1 MTIKRTESLKYWGNE
16 KMNPIK
22 RCIYEIIQAN
32 RKKKISRCGNNVNIS
47 KGVYSGKIEIGSNVS
62 INTGAWFVASRA
74 RIIIHDNVV
83 IAPNVTI
90 YTGSHVTN
98 IVGKHICDITN
109 ADKDSL
115 PDKDRWD
122 KDVVIES
129 GCWIGTRAIILK
141 GVTIGRGSVVGAGS
155 IVTKDVPPYSVY
167 VGVPDCKVIER
178 FSAEEIVRHEHILVS
193 QGSQPD
199 SFTF

>member
-1 MTIKRTESLKYWGNE
+1 
-16 KMNPIK
+16 MNPIK
-22 RCIYEIIQAN
+22 KCIYGIIQSK
-32 RKKKISRCGNNVNIS
+32 RKKKFVRCGNNVSVS
-47 KGVYSGKIEIGSNVS
+47 KGVYSGNIEIGSNVS

-74 RIIIHDNVV
+74 KIVIHDNVV

-98 IVGKHICDITN
+98 FVGKHICDISN
-109 ADKDSL
+109 KDKDSL

-122 KDVVIES
+122 KDVIIES

-141 GVTIGRGSVVGAGS
+141 GVTIGRGSVIGAGA

-167 VGVPDCKVIER
+167 VGVPTSRVIER
-178 FSAEEIVRHEHILVS
+178 FTADEIEQHEKTLIAH
-193 QGSQPD
+193 GSLPD
-199 SFTF
+199 SFTDN

>member
-1 MTIKRTESLKYWGNE
+1 
-16 KMNPIK
+16 MNPLK
-22 RCIYEIIQAN
+22 KLLYELVQSR
-32 RKKKISRCGNNVNIS
+32 RKKNLSKCGNNVNIS
-47 KGVYSGKIEIGSNVS
+47 KGVYSGHIEIGSNVN
-62 INTGAWFVASRA
+62 INSGAWFVASRA
-74 RIIIHDNVV
+74 KILIHDNVV

-98 IVGKHICDITN
+98 MIGKHICDISN

-129 GCWIGTRAIILK
+129 GCWIGTRVIILK
-141 GVTIGRGSVVGAGS
+141 GVTIGRGSVVGAGA

-167 VGVPDCKVIER
+167 VGVPNCRVMER
-178 FSAEEIVRHEHILVS
+178 FSAEEIVKHEAILAS
-193 QGSQPD
+193 KGSQPD